1 MHNPTARHTSAAP
14 LISKNSIKPL
24 SLLGAL
30 LICALLIAALLIAS
44 AALGEVYKSVDPQG
58 RVSYGDKKTPAATA
72 ITIETT
78 NTTPAA
84 ASPNP
89 EPMPMIEYHGDEAE
103 PTNYR
108 TLAISAP
115 ADNTIIANGLAP
127 FWVTVAV
134 RPKLAAGHLLL
145 LLVDDQVTA
154 SSSTS
159 QIEVA
164 SLSRGQHSLQVR
176 ISDASG
182 RPLKHSKI
190 ITLFAYRP

>member
-1 MHNPTARHTSAAP
+1 MYNPTARPTSAAP
-14 LISKNSIKPL
+14 MISKNSIKPL
-24 SLLGAL
+24 SL

-89 EPMPMIEYHGDEAE
+89 EPMIEYHGDEAE

-108 TLAISAP
+108 TLAISTP

-190 ITLFAYRP
+190 ITLFAYHP

>member
-1 MHNPTARHTSAAP
+1 MHNPKARHTSAAP

-30 LICALLIAALLIAS
+30 LICALLIAS

-84 ASPNP
+84 ASPNPEP